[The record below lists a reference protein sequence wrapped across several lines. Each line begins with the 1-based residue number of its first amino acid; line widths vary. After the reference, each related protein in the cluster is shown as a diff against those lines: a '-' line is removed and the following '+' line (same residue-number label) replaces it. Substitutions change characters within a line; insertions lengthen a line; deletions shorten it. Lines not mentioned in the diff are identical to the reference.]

1 MPNLPKLRDE
11 HFRLMGMVARLGAL
25 IERPQAPRPLHLL
38 ALRHELLSTL
48 AAHLDEVD
56 LHVYPRLSLSPDTL
70 IATTARTFSED
81 MGSLADA
88 YRAHCKR
95 WAADAIAGDWTGYC
109 VDCRELLG
117 TLTNRMTREN
127 RELYPLLETVA
138 RAA

>member
-25 IERPQAPRPLHLL
+25 IERPEAPRPLHVL

-48 AAHLDEVD
+48 AAHLDEVH
-56 LHVYPRLSLSPDTL
+56 LHLHPRLLSSPDTL
-70 IATTARTFSED
+70 IATAARTFSDE
-81 MGSLADA
+81 MGSLANA
-88 YRAHCKR
+88 YRAHCKQ
-95 WAADAIAGDWTGYC
+95 WAAEAIAGDWTGYC
-109 VDCRELLG
+109 VDCRGLLNAV
-117 TLTNRMTREN
+117 TIRMTREN